1 MKTLQ
6 LTAHVSADGMLHIP
20 APDFAGQEIDVV
32 VVLAPRRVNQSN
44 PTPITSEEAALVY
57 SSMERNGR
65 VLYFNPPLV
74 FTPYRDEGDEELLM
88 VTDEDLDLHVYAQTR
103 SQLDDDLKAELFF
116 LWGEYA
122 HEPDENLTPKAQL
135 LKSKL
140 LERCREHHSHAA

>member
-32 VVLAPRRVNQSN
+32 VVLAPRRMDQSN
-44 PTPITSEEAALVY
+44 PTPKTAGEATLVF
-57 SSMERNGR
+57 SSMESNGR
-65 VLYFNPPLV
+65 ILYFNPPLV
-74 FTPYRDEGDEELLM
+74 FTPYRDEGDGELLM
-88 VTDEDLDLHVYAQTR
+88 VTDEDLGLHVYAPTR
-103 SQLDDDLKAELFF
+103 SQLADDLTAELFF
-116 LWGEYA
+116 LWDEYA
-122 HEPDENLTPKAQL
+122 QEPDENLTPKAQL

>member
-32 VVLAPRRVNQSN
+32 VVLAPRRMDQSN
-44 PTPITSEEAALVY
+44 PAPKTSEEGSLVF

-65 VLYFNPPLV
+65 ILYFNPPLV
-74 FTPYRDEGDEELLM
+74 FTPYRDEDDGELLM
-88 VTDEDLDLHVYAQTR
+88 VTDEDLELHVYAQTR
-103 SQLDDDLKAELFF
+103 GQLINDLTVELLF
-116 LWGEYA
+116 LWDEYA